1 MNNLEKYLDQVIEQ
15 KPAAYEPP
23 GEIQRPPG
31 KAQRPPEEPPTVNL
45 LASVRRRWYIA
56 LITTIVLCA
65 VALPVIWLVIQ
76 PEYVVQ
82 GAVEVRPVVPG
93 ILTNEPSPAGDMG
106 GYGEFVNTQAFSLMH
121 DNVILRGVAETLAD
135 RNLAFFSGRPQNR
148 IDQLIA
154 LVSPTKRNLDPE
166 RILRDAI
173 AKKPPKITATA
184 MPRTNLIAVTMQ
196 TTRVEEA
203 KTIVDSFL
211 RIYVAQYGNVNIE
224 KERATLNVLE
234 SQRVPLLDKIKNQR
248 TEIER
253 LADEYKTPSLGP
265 LQEMEF
271 NKLARLTAE
280 MVQLEPQKIAAEANV
295 NLLEKTEKVE
305 LSPEQVV
312 NLRRE
317 YVNSNPMVAE
327 LSRSIVEMER
337 DLITQR
343 SLITSHPKLS
353 QEETALENL
362 KEALKAKRQELE
374 KESDSRLE
382 AGQKEA
388 AQQRLAAAKMEQDRI
403 DAVYNKIKDVVD
415 QQDARTKR
423 VGETSM
429 SIQDRQFQLQVDQDQ
444 YNTLYRRIQTL
455 EMEQKRPGRIETV
468 YSADMVE
475 TNDRRV
481 QLATAAV
488 IGALA
493 CGFGLAFLRDRM
505 DKTLQTPED
514 VTRQLDLP
522 VLGTTTSSRTIKPA
536 LFAEQI
542 AGDYQTIRTNLGLMN
557 DGGLPRRLVVSSAGT
572 REGKTTFAVNLAT
585 SLAKSG
591 KKVLLIDGDL
601 RKPDVGQMLNVPKDT
616 GYLQDVLLGGDPSGI
631 AYVSPSSGLHVL
643 AANPRH
649 MADPYELLTSSMAA
663 EQIERLTREYDH
675 IIIDSPPA
683 LAFPDALVWAK
694 LADAVVLVG
703 LAGQTTGPDLKEAKE
718 RFTRGR
724 ARVLGAVLSNVPVDQ
739 SLYRHAYTY
748 RARSAALGRK
758 AHKSKKL
765 LLASQKPGGNGGTA

>member
-31 KAQRPPEEPPTVNL
+31 EVQRPPEEPPTINL
-45 LASVRRRWYIA
+45 LASVRRRWYLVLVA
-56 LITTIVLCA
+56 TIVICA
-65 VALPVIWLVIQ
+65 VALPAIWLLVEPQ
-76 PEYVVQ
+76 YVVQ
-82 GAVEVRPVVPG
+82 GAVEVRSVVPG
-93 ILTNEPSPAGDMG
+93 ILTESSLAGDLSG
-106 GYGEFVNTQAFSLMH
+106 GDAFINTQATMLTSNNALLQ
-121 DNVILRGVAETLAD
+121 DVADELAG
-135 RNLAFFSGRPQNR
+135 RNLTFLSGTPQSR
-148 IDQLIA
+148 IERVIA
-154 LVSPTKRNLDPE
+154 MVSPTKRHLGPE

-173 AKKPPKITATA
+173 AEKVITATA
-184 MPRTNLIAVTMQ
+184 LPRTDLIGVAM
-196 TTRVEEA
+196 RSANAEEA
-203 KTIVDSFL
+203 KTIVNQFL
-211 RIYVAQYGNVNIE
+211 HTCALRFGSKDRKEEDDHFTLLTGQIDRQAATIKSKRGQINEVAEPYGTTSLAPLE
-224 KERATLNVLE
+224 AMKLNVQARLVGEMINLE
-234 SQRVPLLDKIKNQR
+234 SQKVSAQTNVDLL
-248 TEIER
+248 
-253 LADEYKTPSLGP
+253 KTTHQPELPS
-265 LQEMEF
+265 
-271 NKLARLTAE
+271 
-280 MVQLEPQKIAAEANV
+280 
-295 NLLEKTEKVE
+295 
-305 LSPEQVV
+305 EQVV
-312 NLRRE
+312 RQRRE
-317 YVNSNPMVAE
+317 YVNSDPMVAE
-327 LSRSIVEMER
+327 LSRTIVSMER
-337 DLITQR
+337 DLITQQA
-343 SLITSHPKLS
+343 LIKEHPRLA
-353 QEETALENL
+353 QEQTALENL
-362 KEALKAKRQELE
+362 KTRLAAKC
-374 KESDSRLE
+374 KEIEDEYDKRLQVQ
-382 AGQKEA
+382 QKEA
-388 AQQRLAAAKMEQDRI
+388 GDQRLAAAEMQLAQI
-403 DAVYNKIKDVVD
+403 DAHYKALSERVN
-415 QQDARTKR
+415 QQDTQAQK
-423 VGETSM
+423 VGRAHKDIEDLKA
-429 SIQDRQFQLQVDQDQ
+429 QVQVDQDQ
-444 YNTLYRRIQTL
+444 YDTLYRRLKAL
-455 EMEQKRPGRIETV
+455 EMDMRRTQLAPRIDVAYE
-468 YSADMVE
+468 ADVVE
-475 TNDRRV
+475 TKDRRV

-616 GYLQDVLLGGDPSGI
+616 GYLQDVLLGGDSSGI
-631 AYVSPSSGLHVL
+631 YVSPSSGLHVL

-703 LAGQTTGPDLKEAKE
+703 LAGQTTAPDLKEAKE

-748 RARSAALGRK
+748 RARSTALGRK
-758 AHKSKKL
+758 TRKSKKL
-765 LLASQKPGGNGGTA
+765 LLASQKPGDNGGTA